1 MSPAEERAARMRNSS
16 LMLAAYLGARQTRT
30 ASQAY
35 ASALQWVT
43 AYTDYLAGCTNRE

>member
-1 MSPAEERAARMRNSS
+1 MSPAEQRATRMRNAS
-16 LMLAAYLGARQTRT
+16 LLLAAYLGARQTRT

-35 ASALQWVT
+35 VSALQWVA